1 MDRALAQ
8 FIFYFVV
15 LLHTIYSY
23 IPLWKLIKF
32 RVVFIS
38 AGTLT
43 WTILQI
49 VDDFYLERFRYQMRK
64 SIDYVCPCTCAR
76 EREREGGRMC
86 VCSVTWH
93 TIYIFAYFM
102 SNSKLICVQEISDSK
117 EIGHVSC
124 KNTAGETKSRHW
136 NFSLPTFR
144 EAWWAGGEGPATTC
158 VAFSR
163 KILANVKKIDG
174 DKRD

>member
-15 LLHTIYSY
+15 LLHTIYSC

-32 RVVFIS
+32 RVVLIS

-43 WTILQI
+43 WNILQI
-49 VDDFYLERFRYQMRK
+49 VDDFYLERFKYQMRK
-64 SIDYVCPCTCAR
+64 SIMFARARARVR
-76 EREREGGRMC
+76 ERERGRMC

-93 TIYIFAYFM
+93 TIYIYVYFM
-102 SNSKLICVQEISDSK
+102 SNSKLICVQEISDLK
-117 EIGHVSC
+117 EIGHVSY
-124 KNTAGETKSRHW
+124 KNTAGETKSRYW